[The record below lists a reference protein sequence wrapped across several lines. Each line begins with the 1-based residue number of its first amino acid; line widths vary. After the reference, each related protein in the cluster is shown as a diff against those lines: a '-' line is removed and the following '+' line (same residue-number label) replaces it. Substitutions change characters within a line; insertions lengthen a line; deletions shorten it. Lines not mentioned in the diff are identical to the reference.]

1 MSSGDAIFEAVA
13 RLRAAVTAVAMVPVD
28 TLADAG
34 LLDVARALR
43 PVVCQVQA
51 VEANLVAVIH
61 ARGAAS
67 ADGAASTTAWL
78 RGGLHLGDAAARV
91 RSAMLLRRC
100 PQVAAAFAAGHLNED
115 HVAVI
120 AKVARDISDEAM
132 ASGAEASLT
141 AQARELS
148 PTRLAPVA
156 ARIRDECDPD
166 AADRRHRRRMRDRWL
181 DVDRTFDGAV
191 SISGLLD
198 PESGE
203 LLLATLGA
211 LTAPPRPGEFRGAG
225 GRRADALMDLCRL
238 AGPHAPVAGG
248 ERPHVVVTVDLATL
262 RARLAETWP
271 APAGPAGLNGSTGST
286 GPKGST
292 GPTGAGAWLAPAGSA
307 GAAGPGAGARL
318 GSGWPVRPE
327 TARRLACD
335 AAVIPMLLGTTS
347 EPLDVGRL
355 SRTAPP
361 PLRRALVYR
370 DGGCRF
376 PLCNR
381 PPEWTDAHHLV
392 HWADF
397 GPTSLSNMVLL
408 CRRHH
413 VAVHEEG
420 WSIALDPGT
429 AKVSVRYPDGRSF
442 ATTSSPRGSDPVK
455 GQPPGTT
462 HRRPHPCD

>member
-1 MSSGDAIFEAVA
+1 MSSGDGVLAALA
-13 RLRAAVTAVAMVPVD
+13 QLQAAVTALAVVPVQD
-28 TLADAG
+28 LSDAG
-34 LLDVARALR
+34 LLDAARVLR

-51 VEANLVAVIH
+51 VEANLVGVIH
-61 ARGAAS
+61 ARGAGRS
-67 ADGAASTTAWL
+67 DGASSTTAWL
-78 RGGLHLGDAAARV
+78 RGGLRMDDAAARV

-100 PQVAAAFAAGHLNED
+100 PQVAAAFAAGQISD
-115 HVAVI
+115 AHVAVI

-132 ASGAEASLT
+132 AGGVEELLT
-141 AQARELS
+141 AQARQLS

-166 AADRRHRRRMRDRWL
+166 AADRRHRARLRERWL

-191 SISGLLD
+191 SVSGLLD

-203 LLLATLGA
+203 LLLSTLGA
-211 LTAPPRPGEFRGAG
+211 LTPPPKPGDIRGG
-225 GRRADALMDLCRL
+225 GARRADALIDLCRL
-238 AGPHAPVAGG
+238 AAHHAPVAGG
-248 ERPHVVVTVDLATL
+248 EKPHLIVTLDLATL
-262 RARLAETWP
+262 QTQLTPTPPTQTEPEGRNGPEDRNRPEGRSGP
-271 APAGPAGLNGSTGST
+271 ERGSGAGPESPTTAM
-286 GPKGST
+286 
-292 GPTGAGAWLAPAGSA
+292 PTG
-307 GAAGPGAGARL
+307 GARL
-318 GSGWPVRPE
+318 GSGWPIRPE

-335 AAVIPMLLGTTS
+335 AAIIPMLLGTPS

-361 PLRRALVYR
+361 PLRRALIYR

-376 PLCNR
+376 PLCDR
-381 PPEWTDAHHLV
+381 PPEWTDAHHLK

-397 GPTSLSNMVLL
+397 GPTALSNMALL

-420 WSIALDPGT
+420 WSITLNPHT
-429 AKVSVRYPDGRSF
+429 AEVSVRRPDGTPF
-442 ATTSSPRGSDPVK
+442 TTTSSPRGTHPVK

-462 HRRPHPCD
+462 HRKPHPCT